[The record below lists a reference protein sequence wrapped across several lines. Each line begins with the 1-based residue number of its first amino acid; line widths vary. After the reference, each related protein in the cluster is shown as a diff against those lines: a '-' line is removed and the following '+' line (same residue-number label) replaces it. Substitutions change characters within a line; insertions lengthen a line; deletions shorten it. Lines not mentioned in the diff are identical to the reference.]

1 MLARGA
7 FTARN
12 YQPNGTSRGQHSAAL
27 SVNGRGQVP
36 SFKGLIVSI
45 FDEIFLNA
53 SNSDIK
59 RLIVSNSRNQLKPF
73 SRRIQPYT
81 ADLQAELTS

>member
-1 MLARGA
+1 MLARGV

-12 YQPNGTSRGQHSAAL
+12 DQPNGTSCGQHSAAL
-27 SVNGRGQVP
+27 SVHGRGQVP

-45 FDEIFLNA
+45 FDEIFLNS
-53 SNSDIK
+53 SNADFK
-59 RLIVSNSRNQLKPF
+59 RLIVSNSGSQLKPF
-73 SRRIQPYT
+73 SRRIQPDT